1 MDNPRPEKVAVVE
14 EVREQFAAADAVVFT
29 EYRGLTVRD
38 LQDLRASMRAA
49 GGEYRIYKN
58 TLVRRAAAD
67 LDADVSEWLLGPTAI
82 AFVKETAEG
91 NPGDA
96 VTVAKALK
104 TFAKANPNLVVKGG
118 LLGSATIDAAGVLR
132 LADVPPREELL
143 SRLAGG
149 LAAPMR
155 NMAGLLQAVPLKFA
169 YALKA
174 LIEEGG
180 APGAPAAAAP
190 TEPEAT
196 EAAEATEPEAAE
208 PETAEVAESEV
219 ATEPE
224 ATESEAEVATE
235 PEAAESEA
243 AEPESGD

>member
-143 SRLAGG
+143 ARLAGG

-155 NMAGLLQAVPLKFA
+155 NMAGLLQAVPQKFA
-169 YALKA
+169 FALKA
-174 LIEEGG
+174 LIEQGG
-180 APGAPAAAAP
+180 APGAPVAAPEAAAP
-190 TEPEAT
+190 EAAEPEAPEAAEPEAT
-196 EAAEATEPEAAE
+196 EAAEPEAAE
-208 PETAEVAESEV
+208 PE
-219 ATEPE
+219 
-224 ATESEAEVATE
+224 
-235 PEAAESEA
+235 AAD
-243 AEPESGD
+243 ESGD

>member
-143 SRLAGG
+143 ARLAGG

-155 NMAGLLQAVPLKFA
+155 NMAGLLQAVPQKFA
-169 YALKA
+169 FALKA
-174 LIEEGG
+174 LIEQGG
-180 APGAPAAAAP
+180 APGAPVAAPEAAAP
-190 TEPEAT
+190 
-196 EAAEATEPEAAE
+196 EAAEPEEPEAAE
-208 PETAEVAESEV
+208 PEA
-219 ATEPE
+219 
-224 ATESEAEVATE
+224 

-243 AEPESGD
+243 AEPEAPEAAEPEAAEPEAADESGD

>member
-29 EYRGLTVRD
+29 EYRGMTVRD

-118 LLGSATIDAAGVLR
+118 LLGSATIEAAGVLR

-143 SRLAGG
+143 ARLAGG

-174 LIEEGG
+174 LIEDGG
-180 APGAPAAAAP
+180 APGAPAAA
-190 TEPEAT
+190 EPEVA
-196 EAAEATEPEAAE
+196 EPEVADAAEPEAAE
-208 PETAEVAESEV
+208 PVAD
-219 ATEPE
+219 A
-224 ATESEAEVATE
+224 ADAAE
-235 PEAAESEA
+235 PEAAGSEA

>member
-143 SRLAGG
+143 ARLAGG

-155 NMAGLLQAVPLKFA
+155 NMAGLLQAVPQKFA
-169 YALKA
+169 FALKA
-174 LIEEGG
+174 LIEQGG
-180 APGAPAAAAP
+180 APGAPVAAPEAAAP
-190 TEPEAT
+190 EAAAPEA
-196 EAAEATEPEAAE
+196 AAPEAAE
-208 PETAEVAESEV
+208 PEA
-219 ATEPE
+219 
-224 ATESEAEVATE
+224 

-243 AEPESGD
+243 AEPEAPEAAEPEAAEPEAADESGD

>member
-67 LDADVSEWLLGPTAI
+67 LDADVSDWLLGPTAI

-174 LIEEGG
+174 LVEQGG
-180 APGAPAAAAP
+180 APGAPEAAP
-190 TEPEAT
+190 AAEPEAADAGPEAAEPEAADAAEP
-196 EAAEATEPEAAE
+196 EAAEAAEPEAAE
-208 PETAEVAESEV
+208 PEAA
-219 ATEPE
+219 
-224 ATESEAEVATE
+224 E
-235 PEAAESEA
+235 PEAAEPEA
-243 AEPESGD
+243 AEAEASDESGD

>member
-67 LDADVSEWLLGPTAI
+67 LDADVSDWLLGPTAI

-174 LIEEGG
+174 LVEQGG
-180 APGAPAAAAP
+180 APGAPEAAP
-190 TEPEAT
+190 AAEPEAADAGPEAAEPEAADAAEP
-196 EAAEATEPEAAE
+196 EAAEAAEPEAAE
-208 PETAEVAESEV
+208 PEAA
-219 ATEPE
+219 
-224 ATESEAEVATE
+224 EAEA
-235 PEAAESEA
+235 SD
-243 AEPESGD
+243 ESGD

>member
-180 APGAPAAAAP
+180 APGAPAAAA
-190 TEPEAT
+190 TEPEAA
-196 EAAEATEPEAAE
+196 EAAEPDAADATEPEAAE
-208 PETAEVAESEV
+208 VAEVAE
-219 ATEPE
+219 PE
-224 ATESEAEVATE
+224 SADATE
-235 PEAAESEA
+235 PEAAAPEAAEAVEPEA

>member
-1 MDNPRPEKVAVVE
+1 
-14 EVREQFAAADAVVFT
+14 
-29 EYRGLTVRD
+29 
-38 LQDLRASMRAA
+38 
-49 GGEYRIYKN
+49 
-58 TLVRRAAAD
+58 LVRRAAAD
-67 LDADVSEWLLGPTAI
+67 LDADVSDWLLGPTAI

-174 LIEEGG
+174 LVEQGG
-180 APGAPAAAAP
+180 APGAPEAAP
-190 TEPEAT
+190 VAEPEAP
-196 EAAEATEPEAAE
+196 EAAELEAPEAAE
-208 PETAEVAESEV
+208 PEAPEA
-219 ATEPE
+219 AEPE
-224 ATESEAEVATE
+224 AAPDAEPEAPEAAE
-235 PEAAESEA
+235 PEAAEAEA
-243 AEPESGD
+243 SDESGD

>member
-67 LDADVSEWLLGPTAI
+67 LDADVSDWLLGPTAI

-174 LIEEGG
+174 LVDQGG
-180 APGAPAAAAP
+180 APGAPEAAP
-190 TEPEAT
+190 AAEPEAT
-196 EAAEATEPEAAE
+196 DVAEPEAAEAAEPEAAE
-208 PETAEVAESEV
+208 PEAA
-219 ATEPE
+219 
-224 ATESEAEVATE
+224 E
-235 PEAAESEA
+235 PEAAEPEA
-243 AEPESGD
+243 AEAGASDESGD

>member
-38 LQDLRASMRAA
+38 LQDMRASMRAA

-67 LDADVSEWLLGPTAI
+67 LDADVSDWLLGPTAI

-174 LIEEGG
+174 LVEQGG
-180 APGAPAAAAP
+180 APGAPEAAP
-190 TEPEAT
+190 VAEPEAP
-196 EAAEATEPEAAE
+196 EAAELEAPEAAE
-208 PETAEVAESEV
+208 PEAPEA
-219 ATEPE
+219 AEPE
-224 ATESEAEVATE
+224 AAPDAEPEAPEAAE
-235 PEAAESEA
+235 PEAAEAEA
-243 AEPESGD
+243 SDESGD

>member
-29 EYRGLTVRD
+29 EYRGMTVRD

-143 SRLAGG
+143 ARLAGG

-174 LIEEGG
+174 LIEDGG
-180 APGAPAAAAP
+180 APGAPAAA
-190 TEPEAT
+190 EPEVA
-196 EAAEATEPEAAE
+196 EPEVADAAEPEAAE
-208 PETAEVAESEV
+208 PVAD
-219 ATEPE
+219 A
-224 ATESEAEVATE
+224 ADAAE
-235 PEAAESEA
+235 PEAAGSEA